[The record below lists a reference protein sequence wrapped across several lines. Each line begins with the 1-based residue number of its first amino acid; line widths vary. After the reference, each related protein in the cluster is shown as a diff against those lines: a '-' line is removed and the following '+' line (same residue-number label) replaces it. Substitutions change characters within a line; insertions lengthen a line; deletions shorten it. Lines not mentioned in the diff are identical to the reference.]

1 MGAWKDGLGFIERG
15 TELSDWLIVGS
26 IYGRMAWSLA
36 RNAVRPRD
44 QRRVGA

>member
-26 IYGRMAWSLA
+26 MCEVVKADGE
-36 RNAVRPRD
+36 
-44 QRRVGA
+44 RVGFQIGE